1 MTRES
6 RPPPSKAVEALRVR
20 DPELVIGIVSP
31 VGANQPAL
39 IEVLEK
45 ELKYYDYEWEHIRLS
60 QFLKRLDL
68 ADLGIEVEEIPE
80 ARRIETYM
88 NAGTAL
94 RHKTQCPD
102 VLAISSVSEIARLR
116 EDASPRPRQAYVLD
130 SLKHPAEVQLLRAVY
145 EDAFFLVAAYQP
157 ESKRYDNLVTNH
169 NCSRD
174 EAMHLLEKDQ
184 TEGDPYGQQT
194 REVFHQ
200 ADVFVDLS
208 GNGFAAQIER
218 FLRMVFG
225 DPAVTPTLDE
235 HAMFLAFA
243 ASLRSADLSR
253 QVGAAILSEGGDV
266 IGLGANDVP
275 AFGGG
280 QYWPGEL
287 DARDIAQK
295 IDSNEIIRDE
305 LVVAAVKGISKAC
318 NLTIEDHSEADLL
331 HLGEEWLGESGFL
344 DVTEYG
350 RAMHAEMEALLT
362 CSRSG
367 VSARSGSLYSTTFP
381 CHNCAKHIVGSGIAE
396 VVFIQPYPKSRAL
409 ELHEDA
415 IFLDGALATHGK
427 NKRLIVTRDDSDKVK
442 FRHFVGVSPRRFI
455 DLFSIQG
462 GRTISISRKQAG
474 QLVEWAKKGAQPRI
488 IPDVNSYLEREK
500 RVTMMLDASGE
511 GTDGQIEARQE

>member
-1 MTRES
+1 MTRDS
-6 RPPPSKAVEALRVR
+6 RPPPSKAEEALRAQ

-31 VGANQPAL
+31 VGANRSAL
-39 IEVLEK
+39 TEALEE
-45 ELKYYDYEWEHIRLS
+45 ELRSYGYECEHIRLS
-60 QFLKRLDL
+60 EFLSRLDL
-68 ADLGIEVEEIPE
+68 EDLGIELVKEPE

-94 RHKTQCPD
+94 RRKTQYPD
-102 VLAISSVSEIARLR
+102 VLAMYSVSEIARLHK
-116 EDASPRPRQAYVLD
+116 DARPQPRHAYILD

-157 ESKRYDNLVTNH
+157 ESKRHDNLVTDH
-169 NCSRD
+169 HCSPD
-174 EAMHLLEKDQ
+174 DATHLLKKDQ
-184 TEGDPYGQQT
+184 SERDPYGQQT

-208 GNGFAAQIER
+208 SEEYAFQIER

-235 HAMFLAFA
+235 HAMFLAHA
-243 ASLRSADLSR
+243 TSLRSADLSR

-280 QYWPGEL
+280 QYWPCEL

-295 IDSNEIIRDE
+295 IDSNEIIRNE
-305 LVVAAVKGISKAC
+305 LVIAAVKSISKAC
-318 NLTIEDHSEADLL
+318 SFTIEDPSETNLL
-331 HLGEEWLGESGFL
+331 QLGEEWLGESGLL

-362 CSRSG
+362 C
-367 VSARSGSLYSTTFP
+367 ARSGISVRAGRLYSTTFP
-381 CHNCAKHIVGSGIAE
+381 CHNCAKHIVGAGISE
-396 VVFIQPYPKSRAL
+396 VIFIQPYPKSRAL

-415 IFLDGALATHGK
+415 IVLDDPLAAGREGR
-427 NKRLIVTRDDSDKVK
+427 RLLVTRDESEKVR

-462 GRTISISRKQAG
+462 GRAISITRKRAG
-474 QLVEWAKKGAQPRI
+474 RLVEWTKEAAQPRF
-488 IPDVNSYLEREK
+488 IPDITSYLEREK
-500 RVTMMLDASGE
+500 GVTMLLDASEGE
-511 GTDGQIEARQE
+511 